1 MKLKSMLL
9 LSILPLTLQGCI
21 TPMIFDAIDKAFVN
35 QVFVVVK
42 INQNVNA
49 NQDVIY
55 KLTPHNQGC
64 TGLIKGTAYASDPP
78 QCDVGQFVPETF
90 TVEYLVRPKDPLDT
104 KFGKYL
110 SDFPSQDAWTQAYN
124 AHYKNIETRA
134 LNYAQ
139 SAPASAWKK
148 HTIYPKKLTQQ
159 RQHELIGE
167 QKLPPIKHDGSILTI
182 TLTIDSQGNV
192 TETLEH
198 KPRPKGNP
206 FA

>member
-1 MKLKSMLL
+1 MKLKPMLL

-35 QVFVVVK
+35 QVFVVV
-42 INQNVNA
+42 NVNENIYE

-55 KLTPHNQGC
+55 KITPHNQGC
-64 TGLIKGTAYASDPP
+64 TGLIKGTAYAHSPP
-78 QCDVGQFVPETF
+78 QCDVGQFVPEAF
-90 TVEYLVRPKDPLDT
+90 TVEYLVRPKDPFDT

-110 SDFPSQDAWTQAYN
+110 SDFPTQGAWTQAYN
-124 AHYKNIETRA
+124 AHEQQIDARA
-134 LNYAQ
+134 LAYVQ

-182 TLTIDSQGNV
+182 TLIIDSQGNV
-192 TETLEH
+192 TESIEH